1 MKFLKQITLLFVLFI
16 LLIAN
21 WAIAK
26 GLVPYPAQVNNIMRY
41 QRVAP
46 NIATS
51 GALDSNAIQELV
63 KHDFRTIIDLRT
75 EQEGTNNE
83 KLAVKKTD
91 MEYFNIP
98 VTREGIDESQLAAF
112 KAILAQ
118 ATSPILLHC
127 STGNRAGAMWVV
139 YRLSEGMPADRAFK
153 EGRDAG
159 MNEAMTEIIKQKWCQ
174 DRDDC

>member
-1 MKFLKQITLLFVLFI
+1 MKFSKQITVLFI
-16 LLIAN
+16 LFTLLIAN
-21 WAIAK
+21 WAVAK

-51 GALDSNAIQELV
+51 GALDSSAIQELV
-63 KHDFRTIIDLRT
+63 KHGFRTVIDVRA
-75 EQEGTNNE
+75 EQKSTDSER
-83 KLAVKKTD
+83 LAIKKTD

-112 KAILAQ
+112 KEVLAQ

-127 STGNRAGAMWVV
+127 STGNRAGAMWTV
-139 YRLSEGMPADRAFK
+139 YRLSEGIPADRAFK
-153 EGRDAG
+153 EGRAAG
-159 MNEAMTEIIKQKWCQ
+159 MSEAMAKIIKEKWCQ